1 VQRVGWSWVAQTAD
15 SFIGLCKTLRMH
27 QTIQA
32 PRGMCIRIKQAGRRA
47 LANSAR
53 CLP

>member
-1 VQRVGWSWVAQTAD
+1 MQKWVGPGVPQTD
-15 SFIGLCKTLRMH
+15 SFIGLCETLRMH